1 LVIQPADQPDTDSD
15 ILRKRNRELS
25 ILNSIA
31 DALNRSVNLN
41 QTLTAALGQ
50 VADLLDLRTGWIW
63 LLDEENGE
71 SYLAAFINLPP
82 GLISNPHLMEGSCY
96 CLDTYRAGDLDGA
109 ANVNVVTCSRLRN
122 LVDGTDG
129 LRYHASIPLYAHGKQ
144 LGVLNVASP
153 DWRLLNSDDLRLLY
167 TVGDLLSIAI
177 ERGRLYSR
185 SVELGAIEERN
196 RLAREIHDTLAQ
208 GLTAIALQL
217 ETADAL
223 LGSSGN
229 FEPVKQAI
237 KQALSLVRTNLN
249 EARRSVHDLRVAPL
263 ENRDLTQ
270 ALADLATEFVSNHG
284 LKVDFKSTGDAHPLT
299 TNIEIGIFRIAQ
311 EALTNV
317 AQHALADRVQ
327 IELTKTSESVTL
339 SIVDN
344 GRGFESHRIP
354 PGRFGLIGMNERA
367 RLLGGSLKIKSS
379 IGEGTRLD
387 VSVPLKA
394 QVEG

>member
-1 LVIQPADQPDTDSD
+1 L
-15 ILRKRNRELS
+15 
-25 ILNSIA
+25 
-31 DALNRSVNLN
+31 
-41 QTLTAALGQ
+41 
-50 VADLLDLRTGWIW
+50 
-63 LLDEENGE
+63 EEESGE
-71 SYLAAFINLPP
+71 SYLAASLNLPP
-82 GLISNPHLMEGSCY
+82 GLIRNPHLMEGSCY

-153 DWRLLNSDDLRLLY
+153 DWRQLNADDLRLLY

-208 GLTAIALQL
+208 GLSAIALQL

-223 LGSSGN
+223 LEFGGN
-229 FEPVKQAI
+229 VEPIQQSI
-237 KQALSLVRTNLN
+237 KQALSLTRENLN
-249 EARRSVHDLRVAPL
+249 EARQSVHDLRATPL

-270 ALADLATEFVSNHG
+270 ALTDLASEFTSNHD
-284 LKVDFKSTGDAHPLT
+284 LKVDFQTTGDAQTLT
-299 TNIEIGIFRIAQ
+299 TNIETGLYRIAQ

-317 AQHALADRVQ
+317 TQHAMADQTR
-327 IELTKTSESVTL
+327 IELLYNPESVTL
-339 SIVDN
+339 LVVDN
-344 GRGFESHRIP
+344 GNGFESHRIP
-354 PGRFGLIGMNERA
+354 PGRFGLVGMNERA
-367 RLLGGSLKIKSS
+367 RLLGGSMKIKSS
-379 IGEGTRLD
+379 PKKGTR
-387 VSVPLKA
+387 VEVFIPLKTR
-394 QVEG
+394 VE